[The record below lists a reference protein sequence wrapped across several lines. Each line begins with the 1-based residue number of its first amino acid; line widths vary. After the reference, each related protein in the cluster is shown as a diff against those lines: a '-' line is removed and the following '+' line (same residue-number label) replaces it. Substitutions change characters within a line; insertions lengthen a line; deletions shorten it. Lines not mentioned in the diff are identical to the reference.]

1 MRYNVN
7 EITIKSEN
15 AAKPHT
21 QTSKAVLNYLLAK
34 KNIDNVLDFGCGK
47 LRYSETL
54 NEISSSVTYVDSRV
68 QLTRC
73 QVIKDQ
79 KTSVIN
85 YVNENYKG
93 STVVPYEEIDSHNQR
108 YQLITCTN
116 VISAIPCQDTLQKVL
131 VTINNLLDN
140 DGMVVFVNQHRS
152 SYFKR
157 FLNGQKRL
165 FGYVYKG
172 KRGYSYYGIIT
183 PEVMIGLLEV
193 NGFTILKSWSVG
205 ESNFVEAMRKCS

>member
-21 QTSKAVLNYLLAK
+21 QTSKAVLSYLLAK
-34 KNIDNVLDFGCGK
+34 KNVGKVLDFGCGK

-68 QLTRC
+68 QLTRH

-93 STVVPYEEIDSHNQR
+93 SAVVPYEEIDSHNHR

-116 VISAIPCQDTLQKVL
+116 VISAIPCQYTLKKVL

-183 PEVMIGLLEV
+183 PEVMRGLLEI
-193 NGFTILKSWSVG
+193 NDFTVLKSWNVG